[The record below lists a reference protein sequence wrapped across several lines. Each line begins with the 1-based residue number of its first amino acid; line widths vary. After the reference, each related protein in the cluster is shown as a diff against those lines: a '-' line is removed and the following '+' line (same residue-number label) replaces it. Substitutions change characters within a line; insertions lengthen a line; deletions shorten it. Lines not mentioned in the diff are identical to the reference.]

1 MKSNEF
7 NFLKISPVSLKFKNN
22 SIQASLSKDFSI
34 IKPIID
40 KSNILKK
47 NETNNNISNFININN
62 YFNNNS
68 S

>member
-47 NETNNNISNFININN
+47 K
-62 YFNNNS
+62 
-68 S
+68 